1 MDIADKNKPAV
12 AKLLIYLS
20 VVGVVLAGVGATGND
35 LYLAST
41 QWMLISIILAIWG
54 VYMLVEGYLRSG
66 R

>member
-41 QWMLISIILAIWG
+41 QWMLISIVLAVWG
-54 VYMLVEGYLRSG
+54 VYMLVEGYLRMG

>member
-12 AKLLIYLS
+12 AKILVYLS
-20 VVGVVLAGVGATGND
+20 VVCVILAIIGATGND

-41 QWMLISIILAIWG
+41 QWLLIAILLAVWG
-54 VYMLVEGYLRSG
+54 TYMLVEGYLRSN

>member
-20 VVGVVLAGVGATGND
+20 VVCVVLAGVGSTGND

-41 QWMLISIILAIWG
+41 QWLLISIILGIWG
-54 VYMLVEGYLRSG
+54 IYMLVEGYLRTS